1 MSIYTLKSSIFQFV
15 KENDASSKPIDRLYQ
30 LFHDERQSDPD
41 TYSFVT
47 MKNSKLQMCSFQ
59 YKNYDSLTHFR
70 EAWGNSNAMSMFGRS
85 GVRCNGINKCSG
97 KRCEKVTSIGW
108 CYYHH
113 DEALQKYGKDFMV
126 DYINICS
133 NRDIQ
138 LDKCIELLDKKMNRS
153 SDNSDNSDN
162 DAQKCIYD
170 LKMKLKVMDEEN
182 RILKNENTKLIYHNE
197 YLRNAYYHCY
207 IQNQYWYTENFQIKR
222 CYSSLLESN
231 SKLEEQNKRRRISD
245 GSSTTK

>member
-1 MSIYTLKSSIFQFV
+1 MVIDTLKTYISQFV
-15 KENDASSKPIDRLYQ
+15 KDYDASSKHIDRLYQ

-70 EAWGNSNAMSMFGRS
+70 EAWGNTNAMSMFGRS

-138 LDKCIELLDKKMNRS
+138 LDKCIELLDKKMNGS
-153 SDNSDNSDN
+153 SYSDN
-162 DAQKCIYD
+162 DTQKCIYD
-170 LKMKLKVMDEEN
+170 LKMKLKVMNEQNEF
-182 RILKNENTKLIYHNE
+182 LKNENTKLFYQNE
-197 YLRNAYYHCY
+197 YLRNAYYYCY
-207 IQNQYWYTENFQIKR
+207 NQNQYLYVENFQMKR
-222 CYSSLLESN
+222 CYSSLLENN
-231 SKLEEQNKRRRISD
+231 SKLEEGNKRRRISD
-245 GSSTTK
+245 DESTTIK